1 MIATFPGFGADSPV
15 TTAAIKARRR
25 AQARADR
32 NGVVPAAVLADLAT
46 AEAMRREKAAGA
58 KIGDYDIILAF
69 GQVGK
74 K

>member
-1 MIATFPGFGADSPV
+1 MTAKFPGYGSDSPV
-15 TTAAIKARRR
+15 TRAEIEARRR

-32 NGVVPAAVLADLAT
+32 QGVVPAAVLADLST

-58 KIGDYDIILAF
+58 KIADRDIILAV

>member
-1 MIATFPGFGADSPV
+1 MNAIFPGYGSDSPV
-15 TTAAIKARRR
+15 TTAALKARRR

-32 NGVVPAAVLADLAT
+32 QGVVPAAVLADLAT

-58 KIGDYDIILAF
+58 KISDHDIILAF

>member
-1 MIATFPGFGADSPV
+1 MNAVFPGYGSDSLV

-32 NGVVPAAVLADLAT
+32 QGVVPAAVLADLAT

-58 KIGDYDIILAF
+58 KIADHDIILAF